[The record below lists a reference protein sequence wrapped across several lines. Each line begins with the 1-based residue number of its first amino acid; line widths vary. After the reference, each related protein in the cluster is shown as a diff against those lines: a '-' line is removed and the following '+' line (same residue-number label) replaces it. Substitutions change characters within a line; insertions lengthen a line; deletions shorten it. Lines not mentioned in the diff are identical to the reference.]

1 MAVAFVDELPIS
13 KVDQSK
19 IFSITSN
26 GLSSHTHGFFKYL
39 CKFIPQV
46 PRWALKKYIKTE
58 NPWVLDP
65 FCGSGTTLVES
76 ALLGCNAI
84 GIDFDPL
91 SNLITRAKS
100 TPLKEKQLTELKAR
114 LSELLI
120 YTEKCRHIDQSLVP
134 AISNFDL
141 WFSRK
146 ASDDLVKIKQ
156 GISRFKEG
164 SNDSA
169 LVDFFN
175 VCFASIIKRVSN
187 ADSQS
192 PKPYVSRKIKKI
204 PGNALELFK
213 KVTLENLEKLE
224 YFSSAVVP
232 SKSFVIRGDA
242 RSVDDLVHRKR
253 LVQHVD
259 LAVTSPPY
267 INAFDY
273 VRSLKL
279 ENLWLDLM
287 DPNELGQHSKEQVGT
302 EKITFDPAL
311 ISSMREYSNLYK
323 VFHKIAEK
331 DRQRAYVVMKYFY
344 DMRLNL
350 ISVKNILKPKGTYC
364 IVVGNSKIRGVE
376 IPTHKYLIQIAE
388 NVGFKLDS
396 LFGYVIKNP
405 YLRIPRKGRGGL
417 IKVDWVISLRKAN

>member
-1 MAVAFVDELPIS
+1 MALAFVDELPIS
-13 KVDQSK
+13 KIDQPK

-26 GLSSHTHGFFKYL
+26 GLSSYTHGFFKYL
-39 CKFIPQV
+39 CKFIPHV
-46 PRWALKKYIKTE
+46 PRWALKKYIKTD

-84 GIDFDPL
+84 GVDFDPL

-100 TPLKEKQLTELKAR
+100 TPLKEKQITKLKSR
-114 LSELLI
+114 LSDLI
-120 YTEKCRHIDQSLVP
+120 IYIEKCRHIDQSLIP
-134 AISNFDL
+134 SIPNIDL

-156 GISRFKEG
+156 GINRFKEE
-164 SNDSA
+164 SNDSS
-169 LVDFFN
+169 LEDFLN

-192 PKPYVSRKIKKI
+192 PKPYVSKKIKKI
-204 PGNALELFK
+204 PGDAIDLFK
-213 KVTLENLEKLE
+213 KVALTNIEKLE
-224 YFSSAVVP
+224 DFSSAAVP
-232 SKSFVIRGDA
+232 SKSFVVRGDA
-242 RSVDDLVHRKR
+242 RSVDDLVRRKL
-253 LVQHVD
+253 LVQCVD

-279 ENLWLDLM
+279 ENLWLDLL
-287 DPNELGQHSKEQVGT
+287 DPDELGQHNQEQIGT
-302 EKITFDPAL
+302 EKITFDSAI
-311 ISSMREYSNLYK
+311 ISSMQEYSNLYQA
-323 VFHKIAEK
+323 FHKIVEK
-331 DRQRAYVVMKYFY
+331 DRRRAYVVMKYFY

-350 ISVKNILKPKGTYC
+350 ISVKNILKPRGTYC
-364 IVVGNSKIRGVE
+364 IVVGNSRIRDVE

-417 IKVDWVISLRKAN
+417 IKVDWVISLKRTN

>member
-1 MAVAFVDELPIS
+1 MAVAFVDELPIA

-100 TPLKEKQLTELKAR
+100 TPLKKKQIEELKSR
-114 LSELLI
+114 LPDLI
-120 YTEKCRHIDQSLVP
+120 TYIEKCKHIDQKLVP
-134 AISNFDL
+134 EISNFDL

-156 GISRFKEG
+156 GIRRFKEE
-164 SNDSA
+164 SNDSS
-169 LVDFFN
+169 LVDFLN

-192 PKPYVSRKIKKI
+192 PKPYVSRTIKKT
-204 PGNALELFK
+204 PGNAIELFK
-213 KVTLENLEKLE
+213 KVALENLEKLE
-224 YFSSAVVP
+224 YFSSAVAP
-232 SKSFVIRGDA
+232 SKSFVMRGDA
-242 RSVDDLVHRKR
+242 RSVDDLVRRKR

-279 ENLWLDLM
+279 ENLWLDLLG
-287 DPNELGQHSKEQVGT
+287 PNELGQHSKEQVGT
-302 EKITFDPAL
+302 EKIAFDPAL
-311 ISSMREYSNLYK
+311 ISSMREYSNLYHA
-323 VFHKIAEK
+323 FQEIAEK

-364 IVVGNSKIRGVE
+364 IVVGNSRIRGVE

-417 IKVDWVISLRKAN
+417 IKVDWVIALRKAN